1 MAPDRTAF
9 AAGVTGLALAASAAV
24 VRPLVTGPLPED
36 AARNAQVPFTLDR
49 VALAAVSLVG
59 FFLGVLAIWSA
70 VKAWL
75 REDLL
80 SPPARWG
87 AGLGV
92 AGMLLVVAIGP
103 CGPQGC
109 PG

>member
-9 AAGVTGLALAASAAV
+9 AAGVSGLALAASAAL
-24 VRPLVTGPLPED
+24 VRPLVTHPIPE
-36 AARNAQVPFTLDR
+36 NVGGTTVPFTLDR

-75 REDLL
+75 RDDLL

-92 AGMLLVVAIGP
+92 AGMLLVVAVGP

>member
-9 AAGVTGLALAASAAV
+9 AAGVTGLALTASAA
-24 VRPLVTGPLPED
+24 L
-36 AARNAQVPFTLDR
+36 VPFTLDR

-75 REDLL
+75 RDDLL

-92 AGMLLVVAIGP
+92 AGMLLVVAVGP

>member
-9 AAGVTGLALAASAAV
+9 AAGVTGLALAASAAL
-24 VRPLVTGPLPED
+24 VRPLVTGPVPED
-36 AARNAQVPFTLDR
+36 AAGTQVPFTLDR
-49 VALAAVSLVG
+49 VALAAVSMVG

-75 REDLL
+75 RDDLL

-92 AGMLLVVAIGP
+92 VGMLLVVAVGP

>member
-9 AAGVTGLALAASAAV
+9 AAGVTALALTASAAL
-24 VRPLVTGPLPED
+24 VRPLVTGPVPED
-36 AARNAQVPFTLDR
+36 AAGTQVPFTLDR
-49 VALAAVSLVG
+49 VALAAVSMVG

-75 REDLL
+75 RDDLL
-80 SPPARWG
+80 SRPARWG
-87 AGLGV
+87 AGLGM
-92 AGMLLVVAIGP
+92 AGMLLVVAVGP

>member
-9 AAGVTGLALAASAAV
+9 AAGVTALVLAASAAL
-24 VRPLVTGPLPED
+24 VRPLVTHPIPE
-36 AARNAQVPFTLDR
+36 NAGGTPVPFTLDR

-59 FFLGVLAIWSA
+59 FFLGVLAVWSA

-75 REDLL
+75 RDDLL

-87 AGLGV
+87 AGLGM